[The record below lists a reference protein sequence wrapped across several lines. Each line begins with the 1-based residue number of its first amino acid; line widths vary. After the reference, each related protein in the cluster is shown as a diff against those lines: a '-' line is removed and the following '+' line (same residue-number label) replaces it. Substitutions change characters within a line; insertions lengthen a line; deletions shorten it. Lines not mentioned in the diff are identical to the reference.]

1 MACCATWAD
10 RLPALP
16 CCPQVLEEEGKRAAP
31 YTKVIYVME
40 DVDAASGVVHKRS
53 SGAGSSGSGGA
64 PSKVHAVAAQ
74 AAAMALQQMQEEE
87 TEALVL
93 QQLQEADSA
102 AAAGSKSKKGKKKG
116 TASGGAGS
124 DASADDVKGPS
135 DQRKQQKKL
144 AALAA
149 IAPHD
154 AANVDAADCSADD
167 LGDDAYSQ
175 FKRSAALFGP
185 KPKAFKADDEL
196 NLAGLL
202 NVLDGVVDT
211 PGRIV
216 IMTSNHPEK
225 LDPALIRPGRINKQ
239 VYMGRLRR
247 AEALAM
253 VKHYFAD
260 CGGVS
265 EAQEEEL
272 MGVLVADVLSPAE
285 LESMCAEYEEV
296 GQLVEVL
303 RGHAGLCAVR
313 LVRALSHETGGLPE
327 LVRQLS
333 AAAHVQE
340 QQP

>member
-1 MACCATWAD
+1 M
-10 RLPALP
+10 
-16 CCPQVLEEEGKRAAP
+16 LEEEGKRAAP

-53 SGAGSSGSGGA
+53 GGVGSSGSGSA
-64 PSKVHAVAAQ
+64 PSKAHAMAAQ

-102 AAAGSKSKKGKKKG
+102 AAAGSKSKKGKAKKQ
-116 TASGGAGS
+116 GAGGGGS
-124 DASADDVKGPS
+124 NADADDIKAGAA
-135 DQRKQQKKL
+135 DQRKQQKKI

-154 AANVDAADCSADD
+154 AGHDAADCADD
-167 LGDDAYSQ
+167 YGDDAYSH
-175 FKRSAALFGP
+175 FKRSAALLGP

-272 MGVLVADVLSPAE
+272 MGVLVDDVLSPAE

-296 GQLVEVL
+296 GELVEVL

-340 QQP
+340 QQPA